1 MVDGKSS
8 ENRSF
13 HGYLIEQ
20 ILTNL
25 DEVTDKKTSNISLVK
40 NSTYLLLFA
49 ARLYLSNS
57 FKEAAYNSV
66 WKQNDNM
73 GSKSGYKRKLLS
85 REKEESKKKKI
96 EKSKFWLMGMRENKK
111 NLLNYIHRNLGLNVG
126 NSFLVIL
133 VLSDLKTV
141 DVNR

>member
-49 ARLYLSNS
+49 ARLYLYNS
-57 FKEAAYNSV
+57 FKEAGYNSV
-66 WKQNDNM
+66 
-73 GSKSGYKRKLLS
+73 
-85 REKEESKKKKI
+85 
-96 EKSKFWLMGMRENKK
+96 
-111 NLLNYIHRNLGLNVG
+111 
-126 NSFLVIL
+126 
-133 VLSDLKTV
+133 
-141 DVNR
+141 

>member
-1 MVDGKSS
+1 MW
-8 ENRSF
+8 
-13 HGYLIEQ
+13 
-20 ILTNL
+20 
-25 DEVTDKKTSNISLVK
+25 KKN
-40 NSTYLLLFA
+40 
-49 ARLYLSNS
+49 
-57 FKEAAYNSV
+57 E
-66 WKQNDNM
+66 NM

>member
-1 MVDGKSS
+1 M
-8 ENRSF
+8 
-13 HGYLIEQ
+13 
-20 ILTNL
+20 
-25 DEVTDKKTSNISLVK
+25 
-40 NSTYLLLFA
+40 
-49 ARLYLSNS
+49 
-57 FKEAAYNSV
+57 KE
-66 WKQNDNM
+66 NDNM

>member
-1 MVDGKSS
+1 MW
-8 ENRSF
+8 
-13 HGYLIEQ
+13 
-20 ILTNL
+20 
-25 DEVTDKKTSNISLVK
+25 KK
-40 NSTYLLLFA
+40 
-49 ARLYLSNS
+49 
-57 FKEAAYNSV
+57 
-66 WKQNDNM
+66 NDNM

>member
-13 HGYLIEQ
+13 HWYLIEQ

-25 DEVTDKKTSNISLVK
+25 DEVTDKKQAT
-40 NSTYLLLFA
+40 
-49 ARLYLSNS
+49 
-57 FKEAAYNSV
+57 SV
-66 WKQNDNM
+66 WWKIPHTYCSLQLD
-73 GSKSGYKRKLLS
+73 YICPIL
-85 REKEESKKKKI
+85 SKKPAIILCERKTITWAAKVAIKESYCQGKKKRVRKKNW
-96 EKSKFWLMGMRENKK
+96 KSPNFGLWACAKTKK

-133 VLSDLKTV
+133 VLCDLKTV

>member
-1 MVDGKSS
+1 MW
-8 ENRSF
+8 
-13 HGYLIEQ
+13 
-20 ILTNL
+20 
-25 DEVTDKKTSNISLVK
+25 KK
-40 NSTYLLLFA
+40 
-49 ARLYLSNS
+49 
-57 FKEAAYNSV
+57 
-66 WKQNDNM
+66 NDNM

-85 REKEESKKKKI
+85 REKEESKKKKL
-96 EKSKFWLMGMRENKK
+96 KSPNFGLWACAKTKK